1 MMLNEG
7 LLVGIIHEKS
17 KRILPIRFSKHR
29 PKTNADMELTR
40 ADIIE
45 YFDEAKKRYKEIKS
59 LLKPCL

>member
-1 MMLNEG
+1 MLNEG
-7 LLVGIIHEKS
+7 LRVEIIHKKF